1 MKNNCYLRVLGDV
14 FSNCDLDVD
23 FVYATGST
31 EINESTWTEEELEDS
46 FVVKVPMVGVSQEDI
61 KLKVKAGILYIN
73 NEENVFTPDV
83 NIEYFLPVEASSKT
97 IEVVLRD
104 GILSIFIDKP
114 DNYEFDLIV
123 GE

>member
-1 MKNNCYLRVLGDV
+1 MFKEFKMDDFPNV
-14 FSNCDLDVD
+14 FDGIK
-23 FVYATGST
+23 FVVST
-31 EINESTWTEEELEDS
+31 SAQSEPNWTEEELEDS
-46 FVVKVPMVGVSQEDI
+46 FVVKVPMVGVSQEDL
-61 KLKVKAGILYIN
+61 KLKVKDGVLYIN

-83 NIEYFLPVEASSKT
+83 NIEYSLPVEASSKT